1 MRMRQLKITKRI
13 TNRETQSLDK
23 YLSEIA
29 KISLITAEEEVNL
42 AQRIKKGDQ
51 VALEKLVNANLRF
64 VVSVAK
70 QYHQVGMTLSDLIN
84 EGNIGLIKAASRFDE
99 TRGFKFISYAVWWI
113 RQCILQA
120 LSEQSRIVRLPMNRI
135 GSLNKIN
142 RSFSDLEQ
150 KHQREPTNEE
160 LAELLEIT
168 PANVES
174 ILSHRGHKV
183 SMDAPLGNDGEGGNL
198 MDVMADGDAISP
210 DADLMQASLAD
221 EIEIALSS
229 LSARESEVLSMYY
242 GLSGGHSLSLNDIS
256 SQFDL
261 TTERVRQIKEKAT
274 RKLRR
279 SPRLEK
285 LKSYLG

>member
-1 MRMRQLKITKRI
+1 MRQLKITTRI

-29 KISLITAEEEVNL
+29 KISLISAEEEVNL
-42 AQRIKKGDQ
+42 AQRIRQGDKI
-51 VALEKLVNANLRF
+51 ALEKLVNANLRF

-84 EGNIGLIKAASRFDE
+84 EGNVGLIKAATRFDE

-120 LSEQSRIVRLPMNRI
+120 LAEQSRIVRLPMNRI

-142 RSFSDLEQ
+142 QSFSALEQ

-160 LAELLEIT
+160 LGEVMEIT
-168 PANVES
+168 PENIGN
-174 ILSHRGHKV
+174 ILTHRGRNV
-183 SMDAPLGNDGEGGNL
+183 SMDAPMGNDGDAGNL
-198 MDVMADGDAISP
+198 MDVMPDGDAVSP
-210 DADLMQASLAD
+210 DANLIQASLVD
-221 EIEIALSS
+221 EIKLALST
-229 LSARESEVLSMYY
+229 LSERESRVLSMYY
-242 GLSGGHSLSLNDIS
+242 GLSGGHALSLHDIS
-256 SQFDL
+256 TEFEL
-261 TTERVRQIKEKAT
+261 TPERVRQIKEKAT

-279 SPRLEK
+279 TSRLDI

>member
-1 MRMRQLKITKRI
+1 MRQLKITQKI
-13 TNRETQSLDK
+13 TNREAQSLDK

-29 KISLITAEEEVNL
+29 KIDLITAEEEVNL
-42 AQRIKKGDQ
+42 AQRIKQGDQ

-84 EGNIGLIKAASRFDE
+84 EGNLGLIKAASRFDE

-120 LSEQSRIVRLPMNRI
+120 LAEQSRIVRLPMNRV

-142 RSFSDLEQ
+142 QSFSELEQ

-160 LAELLEIT
+160 LAELLDLT
-168 PANVES
+168 PANVGS
-174 ILSHRGHKV
+174 ILSHRARKV
-183 SMDAPLGNDGEGGNL
+183 SMDAPMGNDGEGGNL
-198 MDVMADGDAISP
+198 MDVLADADAVSP
-210 DADLMQASLAD
+210 DADLMKDSLA
-221 EIEIALSS
+221 EEIASALNT
-229 LSARESEVLSMYY
+229 LSARESQVLSMYY

-256 SQFDL
+256 NEFDL

-274 RKLRR
+274 RKLR
-279 SPRLEK
+279 STPRLAK

>member
-1 MRMRQLKITKRI
+1 MRQLKITTRI

-42 AQRIKKGDQ
+42 AQRIRQGDQ
-51 VALEKLVNANLRF
+51 IALEKLVNANLRF

-84 EGNIGLIKAASRFDE
+84 EGNLGLIKAATRFDE

-120 LSEQSRIVRLPMNRI
+120 LAEQSRIVRLPMNRI

-142 RSFSDLEQ
+142 KSFSELEQ

-160 LAELLEIT
+160 LGEVMDLT
-168 PANVES
+168 PENIGN
-174 ILSHRGHKV
+174 ILTHRGRNL
-183 SMDAPLGNDGEGGNL
+183 SMDAPMGNDGDAGNL
-198 MDVMADGDAISP
+198 MDVMPDGDSVSP
-210 DADLMQASLAD
+210 DANLMQTSLVD
-221 EIEIALSS
+221 EIKLALST
-229 LSARESEVLSMYY
+229 LSERESQVLSMYY
-242 GLSGGHSLSLNDIS
+242 GLSGGHALSLHDIS
-256 SQFDL
+256 TEFNL
-261 TTERVRQIKEKAT
+261 TPERVRQIKEKAT

-279 SPRLEK
+279 TSRLDI

>member
-1 MRMRQLKITKRI
+1 MRQLKITTRI

-23 YLSEIA
+23 YLTEIA
-29 KISLITAEEEVNL
+29 KISLISAEEEVNL
-42 AQRIKKGDQ
+42 AQRIRQGDR

-84 EGNIGLIKAASRFDE
+84 EGNLGLIKAATRFDE

-120 LSEQSRIVRLPMNRI
+120 LAEQSRIVRLPMNRI

-142 RSFSDLEQ
+142 QSFSALEQ

-160 LAELLEIT
+160 LGEVMEIT
-168 PANVES
+168 PENIGN
-174 ILSHRGHKV
+174 ILTHRGRNV
-183 SMDAPLGNDGEGGNL
+183 SMDAPMGNDGDAGNL
-198 MDVMADGDAISP
+198 MDVMPDGDAVAP
-210 DADLMQASLAD
+210 DANLMQDSLVD
-221 EIEIALSS
+221 EIKLALST
-229 LSARESEVLSMYY
+229 LSERESRVLSMYY
-242 GLSGGHSLSLNDIS
+242 GLSGGHALSLHDIS
-256 SQFDL
+256 SEFDL
-261 TTERVRQIKEKAT
+261 TPERVRQIKEKAT

-279 SPRLEK
+279 TSRLDI
-285 LKSYLG
+285 LRSYLG

>member
-1 MRMRQLKITKRI
+1 MRQLKITTRI

-42 AQRIKKGDQ
+42 AQRIRQGDQ
-51 VALEKLVNANLRF
+51 IALEKLVNANLRF

-84 EGNIGLIKAASRFDE
+84 EGNLGLIKAATRFDE

-120 LSEQSRIVRLPMNRI
+120 LAEQSRIVRLPMNRI

-142 RSFSDLEQ
+142 QSFSELEQ

-160 LAELLEIT
+160 LGEVMDLT
-168 PANVES
+168 PENIGN
-174 ILSHRGHKV
+174 ILTHRGRNL
-183 SMDAPLGNDGEGGNL
+183 SMDAPMGNDGDAGNL
-198 MDVMADGDAISP
+198 MDVMPDGDSVSP
-210 DADLMQASLAD
+210 DANLMQTSLVD
-221 EIEIALSS
+221 EIKLALST
-229 LSARESEVLSMYY
+229 LSERESQVLSMYY
-242 GLSGGHSLSLNDIS
+242 GLSGGHALSLHDIS
-256 SQFDL
+256 TEFNL
-261 TTERVRQIKEKAT
+261 TPERVRQIKEKAT

-279 SPRLEK
+279 TSRLDI